1 MTVTYLTN
9 FNAYDVYNVII
20 FQKICLLTS
29 IIPSSL
35 CGKFQGNATLGKEVV
50 QKFPNGSPLTLYGT
64 QVSRVEF
71 LKLEGPTIEKDELS
85 IL

>member
-1 MTVTYLTN
+1 MTKTDLTN
-9 FNAYDVYNVII
+9 FNVYDVYNVIL

-29 IIPSSL
+29 IISSSL

-50 QKFPNGSPLTLYGT
+50 KKFPSESPLTLYGT

-71 LKLEGPTIEKDELS
+71 LKPEGPTKE
-85 IL
+85 